1 MLLCSAER
9 EVWNLAPYITR
20 DFTIRGLADRIKDLK
35 NLVKLYPD
43 IPKDNAFAKYYSS
56 PQGGPS

>member
-1 MLLCSAER
+1 M
-9 EVWNLAPYITR
+9 WNLAPYITR

-43 IPKDNAFAKYYSS
+43 IPKDHAFAKYYTS